1 MHLSGC
7 PPCLI
12 PTLLSAERP
21 EPGAAPRWVSLCRP
35 GAPQLCSL
43 SCDLGNLQSPQE
55 RQGSESEPWTG
66 SQGTGFG
73 PAPALERLFSSL
85 GLFSPFCHWG
95 AVEMDQWFSNCV
107 PWGLR
112 LPSGGGAGGKGD
124 AQWAGPGCSML
135 GAFEARVLLDKA
147 EVIWTWGADSSHQP
161 SGSGIPA
168 AVFTRTVAALENAD
182 IQGTETWPLFW
193 AFDLPPQ
200 TQS

>member
-1 MHLSGC
+1 MGALPASSPPSCLLRGLSQVLPLAGS
-7 PPCLI
+7 P
-12 PTLLSAERP
+12 
-21 EPGAAPRWVSLCRP
+21 SLCRP
-35 GAPQLCSL
+35 GVPQLCSL
-43 SCDLGNLQSPQE
+43 SCDFGNLQSPQE
-55 RQGSESEPWTG
+55 RQGSESEPGTG
-66 SQGTGFG
+66 SHGTGFG
-73 PAPALERLFSSL
+73 PAPAAERLFSSL

-107 PWGLR
+107 PWW
-112 LPSGGGAGGKGD
+112 GGWGKGD
-124 AQWAGPGCSML
+124 AQRAGPGCSML

-161 SGSGIPA
+161 VDSGIPA
-168 AVFTRTVAALENAD
+168 AVFTGTVAALENTD